1 MTVEPRIRNGI
12 CMTAHPKG
20 CALAVQKEI
29 DYVKSQPKFN
39 GAKKVL
45 VVGGSTGYGLSSRI
59 SLAFGSGAG
68 TLNISFEKEGSEKR
82 PATPGFYN
90 NRAFDEKAKAEGLIA
105 ESINAD
111 AFSHETRKIAIER
124 IKELF
129 GKVDMI
135 VYSLASPVRPD
146 PDTGEL
152 YKSCLKPLGETYT
165 AKSVNPEKG
174 TVTEVSIEP
183 ADESEIAPT
192 VKVMGGEDWMLWI
205 KALKEADVLEDGFKS
220 IAYSYIGPE
229 LTMAVYRKGTIGKAK
244 EHLEATAKEITEFTK
259 DINGQAWVS
268 VNKALVTRSSSVI
281 PVVPLYISLL
291 FKIMKEKEIHEGCIE
306 QMQRMFVQK
315 IYNGSTAIVDEEG
328 RLRLDDLEM
337 RDDVQAEVEKRWDSI
352 TSDTL
357 SEMTDIETYKSD
369 FLKLHGFG
377 FDEIDYTEDVD
388 FL

>member
-1 MTVEPRIRNGI
+1 MIVEPRIRNGI
-12 CMTAHPKG
+12 CMTAHPVG
-20 CALAVQKEI
+20 CAHSVQTEI
-29 DYVKSQPKFN
+29 DFVKSQPKFD

-59 SLAFGSGAG
+59 SLAYGSDAG
-68 TLNISFEKEGSEKR
+68 TLSISFEKEGTEKR

-90 NRAFDEKAKAEGLIA
+90 SRAFDEKAKSAGLIA

-152 YKSCLKPLGETYT
+152 YRSCLKPLGEVYT
-165 AKSVNPEKG
+165 AKTVNPEKG
-174 TVTEVSIEP
+174 TVTEVSINP
-183 ADESEIAPT
+183 AEESEIAPT

-205 KALKEADVLEDGFKS
+205 KALKEADVLEECFKTL
-220 IAYSYIGPE
+220 AYSYIGPE

-244 EHLEATAKEITEFTK
+244 EHLEATAKEITDYVK
-259 DINGQAWVS
+259 DLGGNAWVS

-291 FKIMKEKEIHEGCIE
+291 FKIMKEKGIHEGCIE
-306 QMQRMFVQK
+306 QMQRMFVEK
-315 IYNGSTAIVDEEG
+315 IYNGSNVIVDEVG

-337 RDDVQAEVEKRWDSI
+337 REDVQAEIAKHWDSI
-352 TSDTL
+352 TSETL
-357 SEMTDIETYKSD
+357 IETTDIESYKSD

-377 FDEIDYTEDVD
+377 FDDVD
-388 FL
+388 YNADVSFL

>member
-1 MTVEPRIRNGI
+1 MIVEPRIRNGI
-12 CMTAHPKG
+12 CMTAHPVG
-20 CALAVQKEI
+20 CAHSVQTEI
-29 DYVKSQPKFN
+29 DFVKTQPKFN

-59 SLAFGSGAG
+59 SLAYGSGAG

-90 NRAFDEKAKAEGLIA
+90 NRAFDEKAKSAGLIA

-152 YKSCLKPLGETYT
+152 YRSCLKPIGEIYT
-165 AKSVNPEKG
+165 SKTVNTEKMI
-174 TVTEVSIEP
+174 VTPVSIEP

-205 KALKEADVLEDGFKS
+205 KALKEADVLEDGFKTL
-220 IAYSYIGPE
+220 AYSYIGPE
-229 LTMAVYRKGTIGKAK
+229 LTMAVYRNGTIGQAK
-244 EHLEATAKEITEFTK
+244 EHLEATAKEITNFVK
-259 DINGQAWVS
+259 DLNGNAWVS

-291 FKIMKEKEIHEGCIE
+291 FKIMKEKGLHEGCIE
-306 QMQRMFVQK
+306 QMQRMFVEK
-315 IYNGSTAIVDEEG
+315 IYNGSEVIVDELG
-328 RLRLDDLEM
+328 RLRLDDWELRE
-337 RDDVQAEVEKRWDSI
+337 DVQAEIDKHWDSI
-352 TSDTL
+352 TTETL
-357 SEMTDIETYKSD
+357 SETTDMESYKSD

-377 FDEIDYTEDVD
+377 FDDIDYTKDVS

>member
-12 CMTAHPKG
+12 CMTAHPEG
-20 CALAVQKEI
+20 CAVAVQAEI
-29 DYVKSQPKFN
+29 DYVKAQPKFD

-45 VVGGSTGYGLSSRI
+45 VIGGSTGYGLSSRI
-59 SLAFGSGAG
+59 SLAYGSGAG
-68 TLNISFEKEGSEKR
+68 SLNISFEKEGSEKR

-111 AFSHETRKIAIER
+111 AFSHETRAVAIDR

-135 VYSLASPVRPD
+135 VYSLASPVRKD
-146 PDTGEL
+146 PDSGEL
-152 YKSCLKPLGETYT
+152 YRSVLKTIGAPYT
-165 AKSVNPEKG
+165 AKSVNAEKE
-174 TVTEVSIEP
+174 TVIEATFEP
-183 ADESEIAPT
+183 AVESEIAPT

-205 KALKEADVLEDGFKS
+205 KALKEADVLEEGFKTL
-220 IAYSYIGPE
+220 AYSYIGPE
-229 LTMAVYRKGTIGKAK
+229 LTMAVYRNGSIGQAKA
-244 EHLEATAKEITEFTK
+244 HLEATAKEITDYAK
-259 DINGQAWVS
+259 DLGGNAWVS

-291 FKIMKEKEIHEGCIE
+291 FKVMKEKNIHEGCIE
-306 QMQRMFVQK
+306 QMQRMFVEK
-315 IYNGSTAIVDEEG
+315 IFNGSEVIIDEVG
-328 RLRLDDLEM
+328 RIRLDDWEM
-337 RDDVQAEVEKRWDSI
+337 REDVQAEVAKRWDSI
-352 TSDTL
+352 TTETL
-357 SEMTDIETYKSD
+357 KETTDLATFKLD

-377 FDEIDYTEDVD
+377 FESVDYTKDVS

>member
-1 MTVEPRIRNGI
+1 
-12 CMTAHPKG
+12 MTAHPVG
-20 CALAVQKEI
+20 CDMAVQKEI
-29 DYVKSQPKFN
+29 DYVKSQPAYN

-90 NRAFDEKAKAEGLIA
+90 NRAFDKKAKAAGLIA

-111 AFSHETRKIAIER
+111 AFSHETRKIAIEK

-152 YKSCLKPLGETYT
+152 YRSCLKPLGETYT

-205 KALKEADVLEDGFKS
+205 KALKEADVLEEGFKTL
-220 IAYSYIGPE
+220 AYSYIGPE

-244 EHLEATAKEITEFTK
+244 EHLEATAKEITNFVK
-259 DINGQAWVS
+259 DLKGNAFVS

-291 FKIMKEKEIHEGCIE
+291 FKIMKEKGIHEGCIE
-306 QMQRMFVQK
+306 QMQRMFTQK
-315 IYNGSTAIVDEEG
+315 IYNGSEVEVDELG
-328 RLRLDDLEM
+328 RLRLDDWEM
-337 RDDVQAEVEKRWDSI
+337 REDVQAAIAEHWDSI
-352 TSDTL
+352 TTETL
-357 SEMTDIETYKSD
+357 AETTDIETYKTD

-377 FDEIDYTEDVD
+377 FEDVD
-388 FL
+388 YTKDVSFL

>member
-1 MTVEPRIRNGI
+1 MVVEPRIRNGI
-12 CMTAHPKG
+12 CMTAHPTG
-20 CALAVQKEI
+20 CALAIQKEI
-29 DYVKSQPKFN
+29 DYVKSQPKIN

-68 TLNISFEKEGSEKR
+68 TLNVSFEKEGSEKK
-82 PATPGFYN
+82 PATPGYYN
-90 NRAFDEKAKAEGLIA
+90 NRAFDEKAKAAGLIA

-111 AFSHETRKIAIER
+111 AFSHETRKETIAR

-129 GKVDMI
+129 GKIDML

-192 VKVMGGEDWMLWI
+192 VKVMGGEDWMLWV
-205 KALKEADVLEDGFKS
+205 KALKEADVLEEGFKTL
-220 IAYSYIGPE
+220 AYSYIGPE

-244 EHLEATAKEITEFTK
+244 EHLEATAKEITKFVS
-259 DINGQAWVS
+259 DINGNAWVS

-291 FKIMKEKEIHEGCIE
+291 FKIMKEKGIHEGCIE
-306 QMQRMFVQK
+306 QMYRMFAQK
-315 IYNGSTAIVDEEG
+315 IYNGNSVVIDDEG
-328 RLRLDDLEM
+328 RIRLDDWEM

-352 TSDTL
+352 TSETL
-357 SEMTDIETYKSD
+357 ADNTDIETYKSD

-377 FDEIDYTEDVD
+377 FDEIDYNKDVD
-388 FL
+388 LL

>member
-12 CMTAHPKG
+12 CMTAHPEG
-20 CALAVQKEI
+20 CAHAVQTEI
-29 DYVKSQPKFN
+29 DYVKTQPKYN

-82 PATPGFYN
+82 PATPGYYN
-90 NRAFDEKAKAEGLIA
+90 NRAFDEKAQAEGLIA

-111 AFSHETRKIAIER
+111 AFSHETRKIAIEK

-152 YKSCLKPLGETYT
+152 YRSCLKPLGERYT

-205 KALKEADVLEDGFKS
+205 KALKEADVLADGFKTL
-220 IAYSYIGPE
+220 AYSYIGPE

-244 EHLEATAKEITEFTK
+244 EHLEATAKEITAYVK
-259 DINGQAWVS
+259 DLKGHAWVS

-291 FKIMKEKEIHEGCIE
+291 FKIMKEKGIHEGCIE
-306 QMQRMFVQK
+306 QMQRMFVEK
-315 IYNGSTAIVDEEG
+315 IYNGSEVIVDSEG
-328 RLRLDDLEM
+328 RLRLDDWEM
-337 RDDVQAEVEKRWDSI
+337 RDDVQAEIAKHWDSI
-352 TSDTL
+352 TSETL
-357 SEMTDIETYKSD
+357 NETTDIATYKSD

-377 FDEIDYTEDVD
+377 FSDIDYTKDVN

>member
-1 MTVEPRIRNGI
+1 MIVEPKIRNGI
-12 CMTAHPKG
+12 CMSAHPEG

-29 DYVKSQPKFN
+29 DYVKSQPKYN

-68 TLNISFEKEGSEKR
+68 TLNISFEKEGSEKK
-82 PATPGFYN
+82 PATPGYYN
-90 NRAFDEKAKAEGLIA
+90 NRAFDEKAQAAGLIA

-152 YKSCLKPLGETYT
+152 YKSCLKPLGEVYT

-183 ADESEIAPT
+183 ADPSEIEPT

-205 KALKEADVLEDGFKS
+205 KALKEADVLEAGFKTL
-220 IAYSYIGPE
+220 AYSYIGPE

-244 EHLEATAKEITEFTK
+244 EHLEATAKEITDYVK
-259 DINGQAWVS
+259 DLNGNAWVS

-291 FKIMKEKEIHEGCIE
+291 FKIMKEKGIHEGCIE
-306 QMQRMFVQK
+306 QMQRMFVEK
-315 IYNGSTAIVDEEG
+315 IYNGADVILDNEG
-328 RLRLDDLEM
+328 RIRLDDWEM
-337 RDDVQAEVEKRWDSI
+337 REDVQDEVAKQWDSI
-352 TSDTL
+352 TTETL
-357 SEMTDIETYKSD
+357 ASNTDIETYKSD

-377 FDEIDYTEDVD
+377 FSEIDYSKDVD
-388 FL
+388 LL

>member
-12 CMTAHPKG
+12 CMTAHPEG
-20 CALAVQKEI
+20 CAVAVQTEI
-29 DYVKSQPKFN
+29 DYVKAQPKIN

-45 VVGGSTGYGLSSRI
+45 VIGGSTGYGLSTRI

-68 TLNISFEKEGSEKR
+68 SLNISFEKEGTEKR

-90 NRAFDEKAKAEGLIA
+90 NRAFDKKAKAEGLIA

-135 VYSLASPVRPD
+135 VYSLASPVRVD

-152 YKSCLKPLGETYT
+152 YRSCLKPLGGVYT

-183 ADESEIAPT
+183 ATEDDIAPT

-205 KALKEADVLEDGFKS
+205 KALKEADVLEKGFKS
-220 IAYSYIGPE
+220 VAYSYIGPE
-229 LTMAVYRKGTIGKAK
+229 LTMAVYRNGTIGKAK
-244 EHLEATAKEITEFTK
+244 AHLEATAKEITEFTK
-259 DINGQAWVS
+259 DLDGHAYVS

-291 FKIMKEKEIHEGCIE
+291 FKIMKEKNIHEGCIE
-306 QMQRMFVQK
+306 QMYRMLASK
-315 IYNGSTAIVDEEG
+315 MYNGKNVETDSEG
-328 RLRLDDLEM
+328 RIRVDDWEM
-337 RDDVQAEVEKRWDSI
+337 RADVQAEVSKRWDSI
-352 TSDTL
+352 TSETL
-357 SEMTDIETYKSD
+357 EETTDLATYKLD

-377 FDEIDYTEDVD
+377 FDSVDYSAEVT
-388 FL
+388 F